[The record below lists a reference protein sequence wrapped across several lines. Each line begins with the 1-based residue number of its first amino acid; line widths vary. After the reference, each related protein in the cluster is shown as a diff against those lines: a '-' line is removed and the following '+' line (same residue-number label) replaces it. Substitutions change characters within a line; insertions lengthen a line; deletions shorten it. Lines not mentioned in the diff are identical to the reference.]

1 MRLAIMVAAVGL
13 VMGAPVVAPTAFM
26 NKAEAQATTTD
37 PTSTLQ
43 AELIA
48 AAGNATL
55 LDQIIAREQAAGNA
69 ANLATALANAS
80 VALVAT
86 DLAGAGEL
94 VKKAVDVAQG
104 VSDRTTAEAVGAAA
118 STIATTAIQR
128 GDARL
133 SADITT
139 KVAIGRS
146 TDVAIG
152 FVNAGGSAGRNIPQV
167 GGGTGGEV
175 GGGGQQQQGNLQLTG
190 ATRTTTTPTT
200 PVVRRTTRRVVPPR
214 PRIPTTPTVPII
226 IEPNPQ
232 QAGSPT

>member
-26 NKAEAQATTTD
+26 NKAEAQSTTTN

-48 AAGNATL
+48 AAGNPTL
-55 LDQIIAREQAAGNA
+55 LQQIVSREQAAGNS

-80 VALVAT
+80 VALAAT

-94 VKKAVDVAQG
+94 VKKAVDVAQA
-104 VSDRTTAEAVGAAA
+104 VNDRNVANIVGGAA
-118 STIATTAIQR
+118 STIATTAINR

-146 TDVAIG
+146 TDVALG
-152 FVNAGGSAGRNIPQV
+152 FVNAGGSAGRNIPQT
-167 GGGTGGEV
+167 GGGTGGDT
-175 GGGGQQQQGNLQLTG
+175 GGGQQQQGGQQQTG
-190 ATRTTTTPTT
+190 STTTT
-200 PVVRRTTRRVVPPR
+200 PVVRRTTRTRTVIPPR
-214 PRIPTTPTVPII
+214 PRIPTTPTVPIVP
-226 IEPNPQ
+226 EPNPQ

>member
-1 MRLAIMVAAVGL
+1 MRFAMIFLALAL
-13 VMGAPVVAPTAFM
+13 VMGAPIAPSSVM

-48 AAGNATL
+48 AAGNPTL
-55 LDQIIAREQAAGNA
+55 LQQIVSREQAAGNS

-80 VALVAT
+80 VALAAT

-104 VSDRTTAEAVGAAA
+104 VNDTNVANIVGGAA
-118 STIATTAIQR
+118 STIATTAINR

-146 TDVAIG
+146 TDVALG
-152 FVNAGGSAGRNIPQV
+152 FVNAGGSAGRNIPQT
-167 GGGTGGEV
+167 GGGTGGDT
-175 GGGGQQQQGNLQLTG
+175 GGGQQQQGGQQQTG
-190 ATRTTTTPTT
+190 STTTT
-200 PVVRRTTRRVVPPR
+200 PVVRRTTRTRTVIPPR
-214 PRIPTTPTVPII
+214 PRIPTTPIVPVIV
-226 IEPNPQ
+226 EPNPQ